1 MELVEV
7 ETPSSTERKVG
18 AGHQIL
24 SPVQLIM
31 FYPPAEW
38 EQFIFEW
45 VTARRGFF
53 AEVKRLGGAGDRGID
68 IAHLRTAQGLDGD
81 WDCYQCK
88 HYENAVNWSGIL
100 PELVKVFRH
109 SARGDYTFPSK
120 YVIVAPKG
128 VSTDLENTL
137 NSPERMRARFLD
149 DLAKHW
155 HEDADY
161 DAIVALASRALFD
174 RFTSANLLEI
184 LDEHARTRWH
194 SFRFGT
200 ALPARSA
207 VTPPPTTF
215 GDHEMPYLTKLLDVY
230 REQFPEINTLSEAEM
245 DKRTRTDLQK
255 HRVRFFK
262 AEELQSYARD
272 SVPEGVYEAFKSDI
286 YDGVYDV
293 FALPDQSGRQ
303 RLTGVLTAAGQL
315 NLMSHLLHTRAEQDD
330 IKGACHQLANED
342 QLWWVEH

>member
-7 ETPSSTERKVG
+7 EAPSSTERKVG

-45 VTARRGFF
+45 VTARRELF

-68 IAHLRTAQGLDGD
+68 IAHLRTTQGLDGD

-109 SARGDYTFPSK
+109 SASGDYTFPSK

-137 NSPERMRARFLD
+137 NSPERMQARFLD

-155 HEDADY
+155 HEDA
-161 DAIVALASRALFD
+161 ASLPRTCWKFSTNMLELVGIASDLEPHYQHVPLSPLH
-174 RFTSANLLEI
+174 RPLSVTTRCRTSPNFL
-184 LDEHARTRWH
+184 TC
-194 SFRFGT
+194 T
-200 ALPARSA
+200 ASNSLR
-207 VTPPPTTF
+207 
-215 GDHEMPYLTKLLDVY
+215 
-230 REQFPEINTLSEAEM
+230 
-245 DKRTRTDLQK
+245 
-255 HRVRFFK
+255 
-262 AEELQSYARD
+262 
-272 SVPEGVYEAFKSDI
+272 
-286 YDGVYDV
+286 
-293 FALPDQSGRQ
+293 
-303 RLTGVLTAAGQL
+303 
-315 NLMSHLLHTRAEQDD
+315 
-330 IKGACHQLANED
+330 
-342 QLWWVEH
+342 